1 MFLRLDVGDIISVVE
16 GDYEIKNIMPDG
28 KLLLLKQFGHD
39 SLFMTQSELLKR
51 YADRLLKIVRREDR
65 RRVRIDTFRKTTARD
80 PNIDPDPR
88 ARIRQL
94 LLVEYDK
101 SPVARSD
108 KSLNAFI
115 RNFDLPKDLDD
126 ANYRPSAGTLRRD
139 IRNRIENG
147 HRPIHIMSYKSSRST
162 STRMDESSVRLLLK
176 CVDWFY
182 EKRERRVA
190 DAYDRL
196 RSLVD
201 YLNLRARRY
210 GRYSGLKCPSHE
222 TVRYWIRRCE
232 NFALCKKKY
241 GEKAARRR
249 FQGSSSAR
257 EAKRPLD
264 VVMIDATTLDA
275 FVIVDNDSGNVLGRP
290 TLMAAID
297 VCTRMI
303 LAIFITFEPPSIYA
317 VMNCIKGI
325 LTPKEG
331 IIAQKFP
338 DLREPFVAF
347 GLLRLIVLDNAL
359 ENVGSSLQDALRDLS
374 IDVEWAPVK
383 SPEFKVHIERFFGTL
398 NTGLLHRLP
407 GGVPAPPKELR
418 EQDIDPRKQAC
429 MTIDRLEELVLQF
442 ILEVY
447 QYRYHRGI
455 NDIPIRLWEK
465 LTKIHGIDVLDDL
478 TRIDDACGYVKKANL
493 TRDGV
498 KVEGLRFHDRNTVT
512 ELLADL
518 LPLSPRGRRRKP
530 SNSVPVKIKFDPE
543 DISKIRVWNSHTLT
557 YQELPNV
564 EQHYS
569 KGMSLWFHRVLRKR
583 AKQEQ
588 EEFVSES
595 DRVRARVR
603 LTRSVEN
610 AGATDKLRRAR
621 IVTQI
626 ESLSS
631 LDVQHAPPRHDG
643 KAPVVST
650 APGMENR
657 ADGGEMPAGFLRG
670 RAKRKVNTNKH
681 RKSVGSRSK
690 KETISAPSTGLE
702 LKDPSSFMTYIGK
715 AEGWDERD

>member
-80 PNIDPDPR
+80 PNIDPDPQ

-94 LLVEYDK
+94 LLIEYDK
-101 SPVARSD
+101 SPVALSD

-147 HRPIHIMSYKSSRST
+147 LRPISIMGYRSSRSAPL
-162 STRMDESSVRLLLK
+162 RMSQETVTLLFK
-176 CVDWFY
+176 CVYWFY
-182 EKRERRVA
+182 EKRERTVA
-190 DAYDRL
+190 GAYDRL
-196 RSLVD
+196 KRLID
-201 YLNLRARRY
+201 ILNLRARRY
-210 GRYSGLKCPSHE
+210 GRYSGRNCPSHE
-222 TVRYWIRRCE
+222 TVRTWIRQCE
-232 NFALCKKKY
+232 NYDLLKKKY
-241 GEKAARRR
+241 GEKAARWRYR
-249 FQGSSSAR
+249 GSSSAR
-257 EAKRPLD
+257 DAKRPLD
-264 VVMIDATTLDA
+264 IVMIDATTLDA
-275 FVIVDNDSGNVLGRP
+275 FIIVANDGRSVLGRP
-290 TLMAAID
+290 TLVAAID

-303 LAIFITFEPPSIYA
+303 LAIFITFAPPRIYA
-317 VMNCIKGI
+317 VMNCIKGV

-338 DLREPFVAF
+338 DLRKQFTAF
-347 GLLRLIVLDNAL
+347 GCPVLFILDNGL
-359 ENVGSSLQDALRDLS
+359 ENVGASLQDALRDCGV
-374 IDVEWAPVK
+374 DVEWAPVK
-383 SPEFKVHIERFFGTL
+383 TPEFKVYIERFFGTL
-398 NTGLLHRLP
+398 NTSLLHKLP

-429 MTIDRLEELVLQF
+429 MTIDHLEKLVLQF
-442 ILEVY
+442 VLEVY
-447 QYRYHRGI
+447 QYQHHRGI
-455 NDIPIRLWEK
+455 DDIPLKRWEK

-478 TRIDDACGYVKKANL
+478 TRIDDACGYVKNANL

-518 LPLSPRGRRRKP
+518 LPSAPRGRRRKS
-530 SNSVPVKIKFDPE
+530 SNSVPVKIKFDPA
-543 DISKIRVWNSHTLT
+543 DISKIRVWNSCTLT

-564 EQHYS
+564 QQHYS
-569 KGMSLWFHRVLRKR
+569 KGVSLWFHRVLKKW

-595 DRVRARVR
+595 DRVKARVR

-610 AGATDKLRRAR
+610 AGATSKLRNAR
-621 IVTQI
+621 ILTQI
-626 ESLSS
+626 ESSSS
-631 LDVQHAPPRHDG
+631 LEVQHAPPRHDG
-643 KAPVVST
+643 NAPVVNIT
-650 APGMENR
+650 LGMENR
-657 ADGGEMPAGFLRG
+657 ADGGETPAGFLRG
-670 RAKRKVNTNKH
+670 RAARKVNANKRH
-681 RKSVGSRSK
+681 KSAVSRSK
-690 KETISAPSTGLE
+690 KKPISVPSTGLE
-702 LKDPSSFMTYIGK
+702 VKDPSSFMAHIGK